1 MIYRI
6 AADCVLLLHLA
17 FTLFAVLGGLL
28 VLRRPS
34 LLWLHLGAVFW
45 GVVIELADWICPL
58 TPLENFLRGRGGEAG
73 YAGGFI
79 EHYVAL
85 LLYPENL
92 TIELRYLLGMT
103 LIAANLVIYGYVFLQ
118 RRRRRKNSID
128 NSIT

>member
-45 GVVIELADWICPL
+45 GVAIELADWICPL
-58 TPLENFLRGRGGEAG
+58 TPLENFLRERGGEAG

-79 EHYVAL
+79 EHYIGL
-85 LLYPENL
+85 ILYPENL
-92 TIELRYLLGMT
+92 TIELRYLLG
-103 LIAANLVIYGYVFLQ
+103 LGLVAVNLLIYGYIFWI
-118 RRRRRKNSID
+118 RRRRKPLA
-128 NSIT
+128 

>member
-34 LLWLHLGAVFW
+34 LLWLHIGAVFW
-45 GVVIELADWICPL
+45 GVVIELANWICPL
-58 TPLENFLRGRGGEAG
+58 TPLENFLRERGGEAG

-79 EHYVAL
+79 EHYIAMF
-85 LLYPENL
+85 LYPENL
-92 TIELRYLLGMT
+92 TIALRYLLG
-103 LIAANLVIYGYVFLQ
+103 LGLVAVNLLIYGYIFWT
-118 RRRRRKNSID
+118 RRRKPLP
-128 NSIT
+128 

>member
-1 MIYRI
+1 MLYRI
-6 AADCVLLLHLA
+6 AADFILLFHLA

-28 VLRRPS
+28 VLRRPA

-58 TPLENFLRGRGGEAG
+58 TPLENFLRERGGEEG

-79 EHYVAL
+79 EHYVVR

-92 TIELRYLLGMT
+92 TIELRYLLGGG
-103 LIAANLVIYGYVFLQ
+103 LIAVNLIIYGFVFLV
-118 RRRRRKNSID
+118 RRRKPLP
-128 NSIT
+128 

>member
-6 AADCVLLLHLA
+6 AADSVLLLHFA

-34 LLWLHLGAVFW
+34 LLWVHLAAVLW
-45 GVVIELADWICPL
+45 GVVIEWADWICPL
-58 TPLENFLRGRGGEAG
+58 TPLENLLRGKGGEAG

-92 TIELRYLLGMT
+92 TIELRYLLGLGLVAVN
-103 LIAANLVIYGYVFLQ
+103 LIIYGYIFLA
-118 RRRRRKNSID
+118 RRRRKPLP
-128 NSIT
+128 

>member
-1 MIYRI
+1 MSYPL
-6 AADCVLLLHLA
+6 AADGVLLLHLA

-34 LLWLHLGAVFW
+34 LLWWHLGAVVW

-58 TPLENFLRGRGGEAG
+58 TPLENFLRERGGEAG

-85 LLYPENL
+85 FLYPENL
-92 TIELRYLLGMT
+92 TVKLRYLLGLGLVAVN
-103 LIAANLVIYGYVFLQ
+103 LIIYGYVFLA
-118 RRRRRKNSID
+118 RRRKPLP
-128 NSIT
+128 

>member
-1 MIYRI
+1 MLYRI
-6 AADCVLLLHLA
+6 AADFILLFHLA

-58 TPLENFLRGRGGEAG
+58 TPLENFLRERGGEAG

-79 EHYVAL
+79 EHYVVRF
-85 LLYPENL
+85 LYPENL
-92 TIELRYLLGMT
+92 TIELRYLLG
-103 LIAANLVIYGYVFLQ
+103 LGLVGVNLLIYGYVFWT
-118 RRRRRKNSID
+118 RRRNPLP
-128 NSIT
+128 

>member
-6 AADCVLLLHLA
+6 AADCVLLFHLA

-45 GVVIELADWICPL
+45 GVVIEFADWICPL
-58 TPLENFLRGRGGEAG
+58 TPLENFLRKRGGEAG

-79 EHYVAL
+79 EHYVVRF
-85 LLYPENL
+85 LYPENL
-92 TIELRYLLGMT
+92 TIELRYLLGGG
-103 LIAANLVIYGYVFLQ
+103 LIAVNLLIYGYIYWI
-118 RRRRRKNSID
+118 RRRRKPLA
-128 NSIT
+128 